1 MAATATPG
9 NGTARAALA
18 HQTREEKFAELLA
31 TKVEQ
36 GYEVESQG
44 DTEAVIATPGRRRR
58 FRAQIAGKRQRI
70 SIDELGL
77 TMTRGLESGDAR

>member
-9 NGTARAALA
+9 NGTARAALE
-18 HQTREEKFAELLA
+18 HRTREEKFADLLA

-36 GYEVESQG
+36 GYEIESQG

-70 SIDELGL
+70 SIDDLGN
-77 TMTRGLESGDAR
+77 TTTRGLESGDAR

>member
-9 NGTARAALA
+9 NGTARAALE
-18 HQTREEKFAELLA
+18 HTTREEKFAELLA
-31 TKVEQ
+31 AKVEQ
-36 GYEVESQG
+36 GYEVESQS

-70 SIDELGL
+70 SIDKLGNR
-77 TMTRGLESGDAR
+77 TTRGLESGDAR